1 MKSIRIVLAPPSN
14 GLDGAHRWS
23 LMVCKSPINGLRTF
37 ILEET
42 VHEQECD
49 KEICHRSKKKTD

>member
-1 MKSIRIVLAPPSN
+1 MYPCQLKEDREKRLQGI
-14 GLDGAHRWS
+14 HK
-23 LMVCKSPINGLRTF
+23 M
-37 ILEET
+37 EEI